1 MRIVDIIKEL
11 ENWAPRSWQESY
23 DNAGLIIG
31 DKQMECT
38 GVLCALDATEAIIE
52 EARVR
57 GCNLVVA
64 HHPIVFGGLKRIDP
78 DHYVGKALIRAIK
91 HDIAIYAIHTNLDN
105 FLGGVNAAMA
115 DRLGLVN
122 RRVLLPKAQTLRKLS
137 TYVPADHLDA
147 VSVALFHVGAG
158 HIGRYD
164 HCSFRQ
170 AGEGTF
176 RGLEGA
182 NPHVGTVGEMHREAE
197 WKLEVLYP
205 THRESAILEALR
217 SAHPYEEVAYDL
229 IPLSNTHP
237 EIGAG
242 LVGELQTGQ
251 DAEAFLESVKAAFGC
266 AVLRHTLSDGRPIRR
281 VALCGGAGSFL
292 ITSALS
298 NGIDAYLTADLK
310 YHEFFDAEGKM
321 VLVDLGHYE
330 SEQFTIDLV
339 QRFLAKKFP
348 TFAVLK
354 TNQSTNPIRY
364 R

>member
-1 MRIVDIIKEL
+1 MRIADIIKEL

-31 DKQMECT
+31 DKQVECT
-38 GVLCALDATEAIIE
+38 GVLCALDATESIIE
-52 EARVR
+52 EAHLR

-64 HHPIVFGGLKRIDP
+64 HHPIVFSGLKRIDP
-78 DHYVGKALIRAIK
+78 DHYVGRTLIRAIK

-105 FLGGVNAAMA
+105 LLGGVNAAMA
-115 DRLGLVN
+115 DQLDLVD
-122 RRVLLPKAQTLRKLS
+122 RRVLLPKQQTLKKLC
-137 TYVPADHLDA
+137 TFVPAAQVDA
-147 VSVALFHVGAG
+147 VSTALFNAGAG

-164 HCSFRQ
+164 QCSFRHT
-170 AGEGTF
+170 GEGTF

-182 NPHVGTVGEMHREAE
+182 NPFVGTVGDLHREAE

-205 THRESAILEALR
+205 SHLESVILNTLR

-242 LVGELQTGQ
+242 LIGELKTQVDPNT
-251 DAEAFLESVKAAFGC
+251 FLETVKSAFGC

-292 ITSALS
+292 VSNALS
-298 NGIDAYLTADLK
+298 VGADAYLTADLK
-310 YHEFFDAEGKM
+310 YHEFFDADGKM
-321 VLVDLGHYE
+321 LLVDLGHYE
-330 SEQFTIDLV
+330 SEQFTTDLI

-354 TNQSTNPIRY
+354 TDRSTNPIRY